1 MHRLNIYKNQN
12 ESNNKWIKYLS
23 QKLEKEV

>member
-12 ESNNKWIKYLS
+12 ESNNKWIKYLY